1 MSPPLSTLFA
11 ESLKVG
17 CLGFGGPAGQI
28 ALMHRVFVDERKW
41 IDDDRFQHMLAFC
54 MLLPGPEAQQL
65 ATYIGWRL
73 RGWAGALIAGW
84 MFVLPGALIVL
95 TLSWLY
101 VNYGEVPF
109 VAAAFNGVKCAV
121 VALVAEAILK
131 VGKRALKTST
141 AFWIAIAAFIALV
154 LGAPFPL
161 VIVAAA
167 LVGLLF
173 PAPLGEGD
181 ASANFST
188 AEPIPPTPPHKGTG
202 SQALLWLIL
211 WLCPPAIIALTLG
224 REHVLF
230 QIALVFSILACV
242 TFGGAYAL
250 LAYLTTEAAGRGWL
264 TPAQMIDGL
273 GLAETTPGPL
283 ILVNEFVGFLAGH
296 NAGGFAL
303 AGAAIALWCTFA
315 PSFVWIFAGAPYAER
330 LQRNPRAAGALAAI
344 TAAVL
349 GVIAKLAL
357 FFAAHALFARQL
369 SFGPTALPDLTS
381 GIWWMIV
388 LALAGGVALIRFKAN
403 LLLVLVACAL
413 TGLAAHARSPI
424 KRRRFPSH
432 PSFRG
437 HDEHPRIPR
446 QSRPEELRRAGSARL
461 PRLHHRRSHRRRR

>member
-1 MSPPLSTLFA
+1 MSPSLSTLFA
-11 ESLKVG
+11 ESLKIG

-41 IDDDRFQHMLAFC
+41 IDDERFQHMLAFC

-95 TLSWLY
+95 ALSWLY
-101 VNYGEVPF
+101 VNYGEVPL
-109 VAAAFNGVKCAV
+109 VAAAFDGIKCAV
-121 VALVAEAILK
+121 VALVAEALLK
-131 VGKRALKTST
+131 VGKRALKTRT
-141 AFWIAIAAFIALV
+141 ALWIAIAAFIALV

-161 VIVAAA
+161 VIVVAA
-167 LVGLLF
+167 LIGSLF
-173 PAPLGEGD
+173 PSPLLGEGREGGAGAN
-181 ASANFST
+181 ASNAQ
-188 AEPIPPTPPHKGTG
+188 PIPPPPTPPHKGAG
-202 SQALLWLIL
+202 SQAFLWLML
-211 WLCPPAIIALTLG
+211 WLTPLAIIALTLG
-224 REHVLF
+224 TDHVLF
-230 QIALVFSILACV
+230 QIALLFSVLACV

-250 LAYLTTEAAGRGWL
+250 LAYLTTEAAARGWL

-315 PSFVWIFAGAPYAER
+315 PSFVWIFAGAPFAER
-330 LQRNPRAAGALAAI
+330 LQHNPRAAGALAAI

-369 SFGPTALPDLTS
+369 NIGPTALPDLTS
-381 GIWWMIV
+381 GIWWMIA
-388 LALAGGVALIRFKAN
+388 LALAAGVALIRFKAN

-413 TGLAAHARSPI
+413 AGLAA
-424 KRRRFPSH
+424 
-432 PSFRG
+432 
-437 HDEHPRIPR
+437 
-446 QSRPEELRRAGSARL
+446 RAAAL
-461 PRLHHRRSHRRRR
+461 